1 VCVLHR
7 CSSRLAL
14 LRTILTSTCVSKIV
28 MGRGK
33 SSAKAAATASVDA
46 SSSSSSSGKKRA
58 RDAAQLSSASSSSSD
73 DEAPLLTA
81 TVSGP
86 GVLPPE
92 LMARSKQKKTLSLSS
107 RQVYE
112 DLIFKIDGFLLPSEC
127 SLIKD
132 WAEDAGFERAY
143 HPATRDTAHR
153 LVLWLLKTRNANFC
167 FV

>member
-1 VCVLHR
+1 
-7 CSSRLAL
+7 
-14 LRTILTSTCVSKIV
+14 
-28 MGRGK
+28 MGRRAGG
-33 SSAKAAATASVDA
+33 SAKTAAAASVA
-46 SSSSSSSGKKRA
+46 ASSSSSGKKRA

-73 DEAPLLTA
+73 DDAPLLTA

-92 LMARSKQKKTLSLSS
+92 MMARSKQKKTLSLSS

-112 DLIFKIDGFLLPSEC
+112 DLIFRIDGFLLPSEC

-132 WAEDAGFERAY
+132 WAEDTGFERAN

-153 LVLWLLKTRNANFC
+153 FELQLLRSMLRLYISSVSTLAAQPYSAC
-167 FV
+167 ECQLQSG

>member
-1 VCVLHR
+1 
-7 CSSRLAL
+7 
-14 LRTILTSTCVSKIV
+14 
-28 MGRGK
+28 MGRRG
-33 SSAKAAATASVDA
+33 SAKAAAAAASVDA
-46 SSSSSSSGKKRA
+46 SSSSSGKKRA

-112 DLIFKIDGFLLPSEC
+112 DLIIKIDGFLLPSEC
-127 SLIKD
+127 SLLKD
-132 WAEDAGFERAY
+132 WAEDTGFERAY

-153 LVLWLLKTRNANFC
+153 LAM
-167 FV
+167 